1 MSLKMA
7 LKGTT
12 NTTRSGPITNQIIPT
27 MEVSPQKNDIPV
39 GSMDLTCS
47 VCQQKGGQHGLK
59 QRNKS
64 KTTYT
69 AWAAIMLDCVSRGT
83 KEQGVPTGFCTP
95 RANQKMSFEVM

>member
-7 LKGTT
+7 LKRTT
-12 NTTRSGPITNQIIPT
+12 NTTRSGPIMNQIIPT
-27 MEVSPQKNDIPV
+27 MEVSPRKSGIPV

-47 VCQQKGGQHGLK
+47 VCQQKGGQ

-69 AWAAIMLDCVSRGT
+69 AWAAIMFDCVSWGT
-83 KEQGVPTGFCTP
+83 KEQGVPTGFWHT
-95 RANQKMSFEVM
+95 ASQSEDII